1 MIPVNKEKKK
11 IADRIRESG
20 FARRIKE
27 DPQMRYMLFAAGVVI
42 AIMIVY
48 AIADGIKQMILL

>member
-1 MIPVNKEKKK
+1 MNKDKKK

-20 FARRIKE
+20 LARKMKE
-27 DPQMRYMLFAAGVVI
+27 DPQMWYMLFAAGVVI